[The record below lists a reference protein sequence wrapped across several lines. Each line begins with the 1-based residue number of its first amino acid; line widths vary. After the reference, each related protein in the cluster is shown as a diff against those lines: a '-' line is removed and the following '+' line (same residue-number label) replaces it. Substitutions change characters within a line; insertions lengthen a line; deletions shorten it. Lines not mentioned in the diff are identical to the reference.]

1 MGGPLVHVGG
11 SGFWIG
17 AGCRPW
23 AWGISDV
30 RATMRGMTASETAA
44 VLPQVAEGL
53 EVADFETE
61 LVVLVPQRRMVHLL
75 EPDAAL
81 VFDSCR
87 RGDST
92 EVLVAELAEASGRE
106 PADVAAWVDGAL
118 AELASKQ
125 LLAADQAAEQE
136 IAMGRVA
143 DQRAAVDEVVPTAEL
158 VADQAVVA

>member
-1 MGGPLVHVGG
+1 
-11 SGFWIG
+11 
-17 AGCRPW
+17 
-23 AWGISDV
+23 
-30 RATMRGMTASETAA
+30 MRGMTASETAA

-118 AELASKQ
+118 AELASRQ
-125 LLAADQAAEQE
+125 LLAAEQE

-143 DQRAAVDEVVPTAEL
+143 DQRAAVDQVVPTAEL

>member
-1 MGGPLVHVGG
+1 
-11 SGFWIG
+11 
-17 AGCRPW
+17 
-23 AWGISDV
+23 
-30 RATMRGMTASETAA
+30 MTASETAA

-125 LLAADQAAEQE
+125 LLAAEQE

-143 DQRAAVDEVVPTAEL
+143 DQRAAVDQVVPTAEL